1 MEEFEDIKRHAEQKG
16 LSQEDIQY
24 LRHQS
29 IPYDMI
35 VTLPETELQNLL
47 WGLPQNATRE
57 EQLACLGYTSQ
68 EMDGLSAAEEEYIFP
83 FEDLRQR
90 LADDGFDRDTINAI
104 QVDSKGKI
112 KCKTIIQIIQNAEG

>member
-1 MEEFEDIKRHAEQKG
+1 M
-16 LSQEDIQY
+16 
-24 LRHQS
+24 
-29 IPYDMI
+29 
-35 VTLPETELQNLL
+35 
-47 WGLPQNATRE
+47 
-57 EQLACLGYTSQ
+57 ACLGYTSQ

-112 KCKTIIQIIQNAEG
+112 KCKTIIQIIQNAER